1 MALDTNT
8 LQQWTNMWGE
18 IDVPQTINMPEKM
31 RPVAVTLLQLL
42 IDSDYLLPLLEQQ
55 PNKSAIDFI
64 LALLVWKDEGLMDA
78 YEEGI
83 NGLIKFATHVTPSE
97 YISRSRR
104 VLSNEGER
112 VWRLPVKLMEQSEQ
126 AERSMRS
133 GFSKGNYDEE
143 NGQVITSNV

>member
-8 LQQWTNMWGE
+8 LQKWSNMFGE
-18 IDVPQTINMPEKM
+18 IDVPQDINMPEKM
-31 RPVAVTLLQLL
+31 RPITVKLLQLI

-83 NGLIKFATHVTPSE
+83 SGLIHFARHVTPSE

-104 VLSNEGER
+104 ILTNEGDR
-112 VWRLPVKLMEQSEQ
+112 VWRLPQALMEQADQAEQ
-126 AERSMRS
+126 AMRS

-143 NGQVITSNV
+143 VG